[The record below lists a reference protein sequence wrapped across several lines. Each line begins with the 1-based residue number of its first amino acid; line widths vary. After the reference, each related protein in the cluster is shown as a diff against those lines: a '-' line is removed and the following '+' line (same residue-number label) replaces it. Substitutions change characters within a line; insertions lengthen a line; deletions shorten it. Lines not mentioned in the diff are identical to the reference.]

1 MQDIDKTRNEYVM
14 SLEEQVRHL
23 TRLLGEA
30 KPMAEKWT
38 PIVAIANEGE
48 TLRVTVGFGGKRVT
62 VGLPTAMV
70 PNTDIMYL
78 TSTVTDA
85 VMKNLVFDHLA
96 AVIRPELEAAQ
107 RQVSSVANAG
117 KW

>member
-30 KPMAEKWT
+30 KPMADKWT
-38 PIVAIANEGE
+38 PIVATANEGNI
-48 TLRVTVGFGGKRVT
+48 LRVTVGFGGKRVT
-62 VGLPTAMV
+62 VALPNAALI
-70 PNTDIMYL
+70 NNDINWS

-96 AVIRPELEAAQ
+96 AVIRPEIEAAQ
-107 RQVSSVANAG
+107 RAVASVASAG